1 MRLAII
7 MAVAL
12 ALAAC
17 GKSDKKEKPSEP
29 EAKPTEVKKDK
40 PAEPKPTEG
49 PVTLDKFNLKMDAP
63 AGTKVGT
70 GVGGDGYLVQGPNL
84 VVSVDVA
91 SDMRPDTPEKAQEEA
106 DMYTPQNLKVE
117 KLDDGWLMTFEN
129 KGGMG
134 TNYWVQ
140 SRLEIGGKAYWCETT
155 ATTPE
160 QQANAVTSCK
170 SLRP

>member
-7 MAVAL
+7 MAIAL

-17 GKSDKKEKPSEP
+17 GKSDKKDKPGEP
-29 EAKPTEVKKDK
+29 GANPTEVKKDK
-40 PAEPKPTEG
+40 PAEPKQEAG
-49 PVTLDKFNLKMDAP
+49 PLSLDKFNLKMDAP
-63 AGTKVGT
+63 AGTKAGD
-70 GVGGDGYLVQGPNL
+70 GIGGDGYLIQGPDL
-84 VVSVDVA
+84 VVSVDAA

-106 DMYTPQNLKVE
+106 DMYTPQNLAVE
-117 KLDDGWLMTFEN
+117 QLEDGWVMTFEN

-140 SRLEIGGKAYWCETT
+140 SRREIGDKAYWCETT
-155 ATTPE
+155 ASSPE
-160 QQANAVTSCK
+160 QQANAVKACK